1 MNTGDDES
9 RSISS
14 VSSTGATTAGN
25 NRSRFLAA
33 RDRASS
39 LQRER
44 DSLQR
49 DLATSNADLQEARIE
64 IRLLKYQLDQSQ
76 HAVCSLLN
84 RLNGEQSADASRS
97 RQTAAPAA
105 GPAAP
110 APTTSAPP
118 IAAPQQLPDLPA
130 VPQFPASPPQAF
142 AVHNRSPPPILPDPH
157 PRRVIH
163 HPSARPFDYVD
174 PAPRLEKP
182 SINARLGPPADL
194 RGLSRRDRLP
204 ASTERSSG
212 PRGYQRSTAPPTPA
226 GTLHL
231 VFPEGTAGRRPPN

>member
-1 MNTGDDES
+1 MNTGDDDS

-14 VSSTGATTAGN
+14 VSSTGAATSAN
-25 NRSRFLAA
+25 NRRKFLAA
-33 RDRASS
+33 RERA
-39 LQRER
+39 

-49 DLATSNADLQEARIE
+49 DLDASNAQLQEARIQN
-64 IRLLKYQLDQSQ
+64 RLLEYQLGQAQ
-76 HAVCSLLN
+76 ATVTSLVL
-84 RLNGEQSADASRS
+84 RLHGDLSADASRPCPP
-97 RQTAAPAA
+97 AAPVV

-118 IAAPQQLPDLPA
+118 IAAPRPLPDLPA

-142 AVHNRSPPPILPDPH
+142 AVPNRSSPPILPDPN

-182 SINARLGPPADL
+182 NINARLGPNGL
-194 RGLSRRDRLP
+194 RGLSRIDRPP

-231 VFPEGTAGRRPPN
+231 TFPEGTAGPRPPN